1 MNDWNSKKKENTDTL
16 NLTILENYIMK
27 LYDIIQVPI
36 TLLDAHGNVLFA
48 SKWTSVCEN
57 YFRKHSET
65 EKKCVDT
72 CFNIDQQSFNLFT
85 CPNGLKMRK
94 TPIFVDNT
102 VIAHLV
108 VSQFLEREPDISQ
121 FSKLATKMSYD
132 TVSFIEAIK
141 EVPILDEEKLQKIM
155 DFVDEF
161 IVIIHNLIDKQLKS
175 QYLEE
180 EITQSYEELEA
191 SYQDISSLNDQLNFL
206 NKSLTTHIEALYNS
220 EKKYSVIFDN
230 MSQGVLRYTL
240 NRHDPSQDENLR
252 ASSPQVLSQTSCDLS
267 KNLRASSPQVLSQAS
282 CDLTHYSL
290 VEFNTAIEHHFDFTK
305 DQSISELV
313 QTSPLLTFIGNK
325 INASPIFEEIY
336 YYPPHD
342 TYLKIK
348 SEMVIPNEIHVWV
361 TDVTLTHKKLEFQ
374 KKQMW
379 DLISTMG
386 KLVEKRDLYTADHQ
400 KRVAIVATRMAI
412 ELDLS
417 REEVE
422 SIYIA
427 SLLHDIGK
435 VSIPS
440 EILTK
445 PDKLTSIEYEL
456 IKTHV
461 DNGYSI
467 LKNIDF
473 ELPVA
478 KIIHQHHEKIDGS
491 GYPNGLHG
499 DQMLMASKIVA
510 VADVFEAIISHRPY
524 RPSLG
529 IDFATKYLQEES
541 GKLFDDNV
549 VAACIKISNLEEWT
563 LEDIEKHLQYKS

>member
-1 MNDWNSKKKENTDTL
+1 MTDWNSEKKEIADTL

-36 TLLDAHGNVLFA
+36 TLLDAHGSVIFA
-48 SKWTSVCEN
+48 SKWTSVCDN
-57 YFRKHSET
+57 YFRTSSET
-65 EKKCVDT
+65 EKKCIDT
-72 CFNIDQQSFNLFT
+72 CFRIDQQSLNLFT

-94 TPIFVDNT
+94 APILVDNKI
-102 VIAHLV
+102 IAHLV
-108 VSQFLEREPDISQ
+108 VSQFLEHEPNISQ
-121 FSKLATKMSYD
+121 FSTLAAKMSYD
-132 TVSFIEAIK
+132 TEAFIEAIK
-141 EVPILDEEKLQKIM
+141 EVPILDEEKLHQIM

-161 IVIIHNLIDKQLKS
+161 IIIIHNLIDKQLKS

-180 EITQSYEELEA
+180 EITQGYEELEA
-191 SYQDISSLNDQLNFL
+191 SYQDISSLNDQLNLL
-206 NKSLTTHIEALYNS
+206 NKSLTTHIEALYES
-220 EKKYSVIFDN
+220 EKKYSFIFDN

-240 NRHDPSQDENLR
+240 TDPLSIHTNPHR
-252 ASSPQVLSQTSCDLS
+252 VSGPQVLSQDSCALY
-267 KNLRASSPQVLSQAS
+267 Q
-282 CDLTHYSL
+282 YSL
-290 VEFNTAIEHHFDFTK
+290 VEFNAAIEHQFGLSR
-305 DQSISELV
+305 DQLIFELT
-313 QTSPLLTFIGNK
+313 QTSPLLTFIGKK
-325 INASPIFEEIY
+325 INTTPIFEEIY
-336 YYPPHD
+336 YHSPHD
-342 TYLKIK
+342 TYFKIK

-478 KIIHQHHEKIDGS
+478 EIINQHHEKIDGS

-529 IDFATKYLQEES
+529 IDFAANYLQEES
-541 GKLFDDNV
+541 GKLFDDKV
-549 VAACIKISNLEEWT
+549 VAACIKISNQEEWT
-563 LEDIEKHLQYKS
+563 LEDIEKHLQYKL